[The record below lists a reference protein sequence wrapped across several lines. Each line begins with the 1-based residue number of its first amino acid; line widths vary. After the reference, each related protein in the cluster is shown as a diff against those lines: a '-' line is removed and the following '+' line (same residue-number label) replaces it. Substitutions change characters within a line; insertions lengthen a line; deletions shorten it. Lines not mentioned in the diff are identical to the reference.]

1 MREQAEGQIKRDQEF
16 PAPASPLPGPW
27 VHLSAPASADGI
39 GPWWQPGP
47 AEGHRQGAGWGP
59 ATAFPLHSRVMLP
72 CSIYLLSSCPASPTA
87 HTDRECQGF
96 HPLAPKKIGSHSA
109 ELQINNLGAQRLFA
123 RAPCLWQPP
132 ASSSH
137 LLSHLLWVGETGD
150 SFEQSRGSIMK

>member
-59 ATAFPLHSRVMLP
+59 ATAFPLH
-72 CSIYLLSSCPASPTA
+72 
-87 HTDRECQGF
+87 QG
-96 HPLAPKKIGSHSA
+96 AG
-109 ELQINNLGAQRLFA
+109 
-123 RAPCLWQPP
+123 
-132 ASSSH
+132 SSSDRSVALDEPMH
-137 LLSHLLWVGETGD
+137 SPAAAP
-150 SFEQSRGSIMK
+150 

>member
-1 MREQAEGQIKRDQEF
+1 MASGPGGSQVLPRGTVRGRDG
-16 PAPASPLPGPW
+16 APPPPSCCTRGLAAARTAAWPWTSPCTALPLPPESE
-27 VHLSAPASADGI
+27 LPA
-39 GPWWQPGP
+39 
-47 AEGHRQGAGWGP
+47 
-59 ATAFPLHSRVMLP
+59 MLP

-96 HPLAPKKIGSHSA
+96 HSLAPKKNGSHSA

-150 SFEQSRGSIMK
+150 SSEQSRGSIMK